1 MTRLPAF
8 HNIFNVALLQGSAA
22 VTPLIV
28 FPVALREFGP
38 DTFSLLIFVEALGLL
53 VSAVVVYG
61 IDVVA
66 SARYLDN
73 MSGEQESLSLVLA
86 VLFLR
91 VGLWAISTSTIFMAL
106 LFYQPDIAPLFLHWS
121 LLPLATA
128 IQPTWYFNA
137 TRDNAR
143 VAYANMA
150 ARLVGGGVAI
160 LAAIYQSSVSVFAM
174 AVASPLLLSAAL
186 ALRWAL
192 KQIRA
197 GFSYELMMT
206 NCRALLRDGFNI
218 FVSNICVYFF
228 VSSGALALTLASATS
243 AQISYYS
250 IAEKISNVV
259 KALSRPITA
268 HFIPSTITSVSD
280 WSGANNVSS
289 SILVRI
295 LLPQILPS
303 MLIAGL
309 AGFSLFAL
317 NVVSDF
323 DLMDF
328 LGVRVGFEPFSSSLA
343 LLLFGIPFG
352 VGNYVLG
359 FVVLPTIGGS
369 RALSKI
375 SFITALS
382 FFPLI
387 FLAADNFSP
396 VAVAGVITSA
406 EVFFFIAIVWVLS
419 HKGRG

>member
-1 MTRLPAF
+1 MTRLSAF
-8 HNIFNVALLQGSAA
+8 HNIFNVALLQGAAA

-28 FPVALREFGP
+28 FPFALREFGP

-66 SARYLDN
+66 SARYLDHA
-73 MSGEQESLSLVLA
+73 SAEQESLSLVLA

-91 VGLWAISTSTIFMAL
+91 LGLWAISTFITFMAL
-106 LFYQPDIAPLFLHWS
+106 LLYRPDTAPLFLLWS

-128 IQPTWYFNA
+128 VQPTWYFNA

-143 VAYANMA
+143 VAYANMV
-150 ARLVGGGVAI
+150 ARLVGGGTAI
-160 LAAIYQSSVSVFAM
+160 LAAIYEFSVSVFAM
-174 AVASPLLLSAAL
+174 AVASPLLLSSAL
-186 ALRWAL
+186 ALKWAL
-192 KQIRA
+192 KQTRA

-228 VSSGALALTLASATS
+228 GSSGALALTLASASSTH
-243 AQISYYS
+243 ISYYS

-268 HFIPSTITSVSD
+268 HFIPSTITSVSS
-280 WSGANNVSS
+280 WSGADGVAS
-289 SILVRI
+289 SILVRM
-295 LLPQILPS
+295 LLPQIIPS
-303 MLIAGL
+303 IVIAGL
-309 AGFSLFAL
+309 AGISLFAL

-328 LGVRVGFEPFSSSLA
+328 LGVPVSFEPFSSSLA
-343 LLLFGIPFG
+343 LLLLGIPFG
-352 VGNYVLG
+352 VGNFVLG
-359 FVVLPTIGGS
+359 FVVLPTIGAS

-387 FLAADNFSP
+387 FLFADNFSP
-396 VAVAGVITSA
+396 VAVAGLITCA
-406 EVFFFIAIVWVLS
+406 EISFFAGVVWVIS
-419 HKGRG
+419 HKERW